1 MSKVFS
7 NEAAC
12 SGKIESSALEMKIK
26 ILESK
31 IRFQENLNMFS
42 VKKNF
47 TNYIKER
54 LRVVWLKKV
63 RLVLAWGKSS
73 KFLLNFDKNCAA
85 QNQIRT
91 ISCSEKEIIRNN
103 WWKRNK
109 YWTV

>member
-31 IRFQENLNMFS
+31 IRFEENLNMFS

-54 LRVVWLKKV
+54 LRVVWLKKG
-63 RLVLAWGKSS
+63 ATGIGMGKIVKVSLKFWKKLCCS
-73 KFLLNFDKNCAA
+73 KSNKN
-85 QNQIRT
+85 
-91 ISCSEKEIIRNN
+91 
-103 WWKRNK
+103 
-109 YWTV
+109 YLM